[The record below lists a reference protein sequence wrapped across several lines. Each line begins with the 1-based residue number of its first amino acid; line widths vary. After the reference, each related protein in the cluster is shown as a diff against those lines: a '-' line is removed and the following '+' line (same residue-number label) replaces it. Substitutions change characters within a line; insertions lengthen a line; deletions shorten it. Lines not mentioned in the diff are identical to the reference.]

1 MDIHAPDHPILSFK
15 EFGVHIAVVTVGI
28 LIALGLE
35 GVREVIHDR
44 HLVRE
49 ARENFH
55 TELSA
60 DREHVQ
66 HEIPAV
72 KENNDKL
79 LKLISDLPA
88 LQRDHPDQIAA
99 RLLAIENPG
108 YFFALQSWPTA
119 MSTGALAH
127 MPVED
132 IQIYASSYGDI
143 QIYTALQ
150 KEAMTAG
157 DRAHAFFLSRPS
169 LTPFELEEGA
179 ERILLFQRTEQT
191 LVNVGKQ
198 MQFGFDHAL
207 QL

>member
-15 EFGVHIAVVTVGI
+15 EFAVHIAVVTVGI
-28 LIALGLE
+28 LIALSLE
-35 GVREVIHDR
+35 GVREIIHDR

-49 ARENFH
+49 ARENFR
-55 TELSA
+55 TELSG
-60 DREHVQ
+60 DREHAQ
-66 HEIPAV
+66 REIPAI

-99 RLLAIENPG
+99 RLLAIDNLG

-119 MSTGALAH
+119 MSTGAIAH

-132 IQIYASSYGDI
+132 IQVYASSYGDI
-143 QIYTALQ
+143 QIYTTFQ
-150 KEAMTAG
+150 KEAETAA
-157 DRAHAFFLSRPS
+157 DRAHAFFLSHS
-169 LTPFELEEGA
+169 TLTSSELEEGT
-179 ERILLFQRTEQT
+179 ERVLLFQRAEQI